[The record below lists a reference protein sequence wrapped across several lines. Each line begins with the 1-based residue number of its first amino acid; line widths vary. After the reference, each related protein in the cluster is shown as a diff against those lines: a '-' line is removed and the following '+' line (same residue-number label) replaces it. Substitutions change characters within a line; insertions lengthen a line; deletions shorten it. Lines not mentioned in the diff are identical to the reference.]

1 MLNPTFM
8 KWGLK
13 QMKNMSTKMYAL
25 LLVVLGI
32 NTLRYGSYLLEDS
45 TSLYNWILL
54 CLNLLSLIL
63 GVVLRIK
70 EIPVDSKS
78 R

>member
-1 MLNPTFM
+1 
-8 KWGLK
+8 
-13 QMKNMSTKMYAL
+13 MKNMSTKMFAL

-32 NTLRYGSYLLEDS
+32 NALRYGSYLLEDS

-63 GVVLRIK
+63 VAVLRIK

-78 R
+78 H